1 MNTKREL
8 FTFLGLI
15 ITYLVAVFLCAFL
28 AFGCSATRLHDKAVK
43 KGYVHTVHVD
53 TLRVP
58 YLDTLI
64 IVKGDSVVYK
74 QVLKYRD
81 SLVYQVNTEYIPKWR
96 VRFDNKRF
104 ADSLATIRAMYA
116 DSLKY
121 ALKTQKVIVKHEDKK
136 GKQETKRTQ
145 SENKNGFADGVK
157 WLAVF
162 LIIAF
167 VWWIAYTINK
177 KIIME

>member
-15 ITYLVAVFLCAFL
+15 LTYVVAVFLCAFL

-43 KGYVHTVHVD
+43 KGFQHTIHVD
-53 TLRVP
+53 TLKVAYVDTFYKDGIP
-58 YLDTLI
+58 YPVI
-64 IVKGDSVVYK
+64 
-74 QVLKYRD
+74 KYRD
-81 SLVYQVNTEYIPKWR
+81 SLIIQTLTEYIPKWR

-104 ADSLATIRAMYA
+104 ADSLATMRAMYE
-116 DSLKY
+116 DSLRY
-121 ALKTQKVIVKHEDKK
+121 ALKTQKVIVKHKDKK
-136 GKQETKRTQ
+136 DKQETKRTQ
-145 SENKNGFADGVK
+145 SENKNGFADSIK

-167 VWWIAYTINK
+167 VWWIAYTINRK
-177 KIIME
+177 LIME